1 MHQARSIT
9 DFSARYAMNDIKKGA
24 LYALV
29 CYLIW
34 GVFPLFWYP
43 LNQSDMPSIQILAQ
57 RIVWSAVFAGVLLT
71 VFRQWREVVQAA
83 LRPKILGIFTLTAVL
98 VAINWLVYLWAIL
111 NGHVLDASLG
121 YFINP
126 LVNVLLGFVFLREKL
141 NRLHVLA
148 LCLAAGGIVRLAV
161 PAGQIPWIS
170 IVLAASFGLYG
181 LIRKTAPM
189 PALAGLALETF
200 ILAPVA
206 LGYLLLCFWGG
217 TLYFSQLNALQT
229 SVLLLSGAATTIPLL
244 LFAEGAK
251 RIPLSLLGML
261 QYVSPTLQLLL
272 GIVMFHEPLNGARLT
287 GYALVWLGVAVFL
300 TGSWRAHRLPQRAT
314 ESHE

>member
-1 MHQARSIT
+1 
-9 DFSARYAMNDIKKGA
+9 MNDIKKGA
-24 LYALV
+24 MYALA

-34 GVFPLFWYP
+34 GAFPLFWYP
-43 LNQSDMPSIQILAQ
+43 LNQSDMPSAQILAQ
-57 RIVWSAVFAGVLLT
+57 RIVWSAVFSGVLLT

-83 LRPKILGIFTLTAVL
+83 LRPKILGVFTLTAVL

-141 NRLHVLA
+141 NRIHVLA
-148 LCLAAGGIVRLAV
+148 LCLAAGGIVWLAV

-170 IVLAASFGLYG
+170 MVLAASFGLYG

-200 ILAPVA
+200 ILAPAA
-206 LGYLLLCFWGG
+206 LGYLLLCFLGG
-217 TLYFSQLNALQT
+217 TLYFSQLNTLQT

-244 LFAEGAK
+244 LFAAAAQ
-251 RIPLSLLGML
+251 RIRLTTIGILQYLSPSLQFLLGL
-261 QYVSPTLQLLL
+261 TA
-272 GIVMFHEPLNGARLT
+272 FHEPFSRMQFAGYLWVWAGVALFVWGARNT
-287 GYALVWLGVAVFL
+287 K
-300 TGSWRAHRLPQRAT
+300 TT
-314 ESHE
+314 

>member
-98 VAINWLVYLWAIL
+98 VAINWLVYLWQ
-111 NGHVLDASLG
+111 
-121 YFINP
+121 F
-126 LVNVLLGFVFLREKL
+126 
-141 NRLHVLA
+141 
-148 LCLAAGGIVRLAV
+148 
-161 PAGQIPWIS
+161 
-170 IVLAASFGLYG
+170 
-181 LIRKTAPM
+181 
-189 PALAGLALETF
+189 
-200 ILAPVA
+200 
-206 LGYLLLCFWGG
+206 
-217 TLYFSQLNALQT
+217 
-229 SVLLLSGAATTIPLL
+229 
-244 LFAEGAK
+244 
-251 RIPLSLLGML
+251 
-261 QYVSPTLQLLL
+261 
-272 GIVMFHEPLNGARLT
+272 
-287 GYALVWLGVAVFL
+287 
-300 TGSWRAHRLPQRAT
+300 
-314 ESHE
+314 